1 MIAYKNNNEGPTQLF
16 ISVQSSIGNS
26 MNQAENSIRNVS
38 DTALWVAVYRAH
50 ESERPD
56 ALFRDPFAKRLA
68 GERGE
73 EIAASMPFSGRDS
86 WPFVMR
92 TLLFDQFIAGEVE
105 RGVDAVINLGTGL
118 DARPYRMA
126 LPSSLHWFEA
136 DLPQI
141 IDYKEEILAGEKP
154 ACAVERIRLNLANV
168 RGRGQLFTQ
177 LGSRAEKALIIT
189 EGVLAY
195 LSPEEVGLLA
205 QDLAAV
211 PSFERWVLDLSSP
224 GLMRMIQKKVPQL
237 GQAGAPLKFGP
248 AEGPGFF
255 ARHGWKTLDVHS
267 LFKAAARVR
276 RLSFVMRLMAL
287 LPESRGAQ
295 GSRPWSGVCLFSR

>member
-1 MIAYKNNNEGPTQLF
+1 
-16 ISVQSSIGNS
+16 

-38 DTALWVAVYRAH
+38 DTALWVAVYRAQ
-50 ESERPD
+50 ESERLD

-73 EIAASMPFSGRDS
+73 GIAASMPFRGRDS

-105 RGVDAVINLGTGL
+105 RGVDTVINLGTGL

-126 LPSSLHWFEA
+126 LPASLHWFEA

-154 ACAVERIRLNLANV
+154 VCALERIRLDLANV
-168 RGRGQLFTQ
+168 PDRRQLFRQ
-177 LGSRAEKALIIT
+177 LGSKAKKALIIT

-195 LSPEEVGLLA
+195 LSPEEVGVLA
-205 QDLAAV
+205 QDLAAHAT
-211 PSFERWVLDLSSP
+211 FQRWVLDLSSP
-224 GLMRMIQKKVPQL
+224 GLLRMIQKQMPQL

-255 ARHGWKTLDVHS
+255 TPHGWKTVDVHS
-267 LFKAAARVR
+267 LFKAAARAG
-276 RLSFVMRLMAL
+276 RLSFVMRMMAL
-287 LPESRGAQ
+287 LPESSGAQ
-295 GSRPWSGVCLFSR
+295 GSRPWSGVCLFTR